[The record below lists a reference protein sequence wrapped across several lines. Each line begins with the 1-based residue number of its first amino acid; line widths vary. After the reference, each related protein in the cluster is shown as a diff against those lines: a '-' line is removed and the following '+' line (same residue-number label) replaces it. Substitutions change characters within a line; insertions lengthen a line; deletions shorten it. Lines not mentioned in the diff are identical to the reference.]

1 MYRKSRSALV
11 SLAVALVVAAVFA
24 HPAQAGT
31 IASKADLPLS
41 GTYYDSVAGEKVVVK
56 GTVHLETL
64 VTFSPDPADYYLL
77 ITGVQ
82 GSTVGQTSG
91 NQGFI
96 NLASWNVFTFPGP
109 VPTLNIVLTVEGD
122 PDRPLIVGRVYN
134 AHPLFILVTL
144 NFAISDGKLQS
155 GTATLY
161 PFDTIV
167 VPCIDC
173 N

>member
-1 MYRKSRSALV
+1 MYSKSRFALV
-11 SLAVALVVAAVFA
+11 SLAVSLVVAAAFA

-41 GTYYDSVAGEKVVVK
+41 GTYYDSVAGENVVVT
-56 GTVHLETL
+56 GTLHLETL
-64 VTFSPDPADYYLL
+64 VTMPDATAYVLYSS
-77 ITGVQ
+77 VQ

-96 NLASWNVFTFPGP
+96 NVAAWNWFTFPKP
-109 VPTLNIVLTVEGD
+109 IPTLNIVLTGEGD
-122 PDRPLIVGRVYN
+122 PDRPLIIGAVYN

-144 NFAISDGKLQS
+144 NFAISDGRLQS

-161 PFDTIV
+161 PFDTIG